1 MRSDGTRTPAG
12 HAAGAWS
19 HGMSAFRVAAP
30 VAWLLVLLSALL
42 IGLRIEQVM
51 LEFAQSRSLR
61 TAQRV
66 SDQIAFGYRL
76 GLGLHD
82 QTQLPVVL
90 ARQGAQ
96 DTELVGGWVATGD
109 GEVVAELGQSAGRY
123 AGALHGSWTARLMG
137 SGNHADAPVASLV
150 RQQGAQMFVGTALL
164 DPSGHRA
171 GVLWLVYDLSALRAA
186 AWSVIR
192 PLWPYALAVG
202 MLLSLA
208 LGGIG
213 MAWALLT
220 GRRLRQAGSALGA
233 AEPEDALHL
242 PELERAAPGGRRAGA
257 LLAAAMLLSFAALT
271 LLAWQGRQLAKPLL
285 LEQIDRNARSVLSM
299 AQEQVQRAL
308 SLGIPADRLVGV
320 DAMLQAELETA
331 PEVAFLAWQS
341 SPDSA
346 PVLVS
351 QTRASASEAARA
363 LAAAGEGDTAFRL
376 VRQTVTALAGG
387 GAAAGSDASLSS
399 GTTFAYIDARV
410 RAVLIDLAFAI
421 LVGLVLARE
430 MLGATW
436 QRSVLKPYLDFS
448 VLWAQW
454 CRQARR
460 LRLQADVAHRAG
472 TQRLHDWWQDI
483 RQTLQDL
490 AAQAA
495 SVLRGEQPNA
505 RAMALTRIRLLV
517 FLTALS
523 DELLRPFFTVFASEM
538 QPPGLAISPTTV
550 AVLPVATF
558 MLTLALAQPL
568 GPWLA
573 RRVAMRWA
581 LFLSSLAGA
590 ALLLATA
597 WAQDAATLM
606 LLRAGS
612 GLAYG
617 LLLILAQTAIVRLT
631 DSRSRGRGLVEVA
644 AAIVAAGVCGP
655 ALGGLLVQRLGTTL
669 AFAACA
675 LCLGMAALVSISLP
689 RLQHESSDVPPALG
703 WRGMA
708 AILRNRQVM
717 AVTWYAAVPARL
729 AAVALLV
736 VVTPLYL
743 QAQGESAAVSGRVL
757 LAYFLAFMIVA
768 PLVARWS
775 DLSGQRR
782 SWVVWGCALS
792 ALACGLMVLVGGAWG
807 AALCCALLGVAQAFQ
822 SAPQLV
828 LVTEAFEASSAQA
841 QGASLAGAQTVTPAQ
856 ALAAFRF
863 LERVGSILAPFVVAL
878 AVARLGMD
886 GAVLVVGALL
896 ALGTLGLMTGLRAAQ
911 ADGVKHAMA

>member
-1 MRSDGTRTPAG
+1 MPNPGIPRAAHAHAWLGQGTA
-12 HAAGAWS
+12 
-19 HGMSAFRVAAP
+19 AFRVAAP
-30 VAWLLVLLSALL
+30 LAWLLVLLSALL

-61 TAQRV
+61 TAQRI
-66 SDQIAFGYRL
+66 SDQITFGYRL

-82 QTQLPVVL
+82 QTQLPTVL
-90 ARQGAQ
+90 ERQAAQ
-96 DTELVGGWVATGD
+96 DTDLVGGWVATDDGD
-109 GEVVAELGQSAGRY
+109 VAAELDHSSATHASAIR
-123 AGALHGSWTARLMG
+123 AVWTAQLLG
-137 SGNHADAPVASLV
+137 TGNHADAPAASLV
-150 RQQGAQMFVGTALL
+150 RQQGKHMYIGTALL
-164 DPSGHRA
+164 NPSGHRA
-171 GVLWLVYDLSALRAA
+171 GVLWLVYDLSALRSA
-186 AWSVIR
+186 AWSVMQ
-192 PLWPYALAVG
+192 PLWPYALGVG
-202 MLLSLA
+202 VLLSLA
-208 LGGIG
+208 LSGLA
-213 MAWALLT
+213 MAWTALTRRRLAQAGAALDAPEPADASQLPDLDRATPGAGRAAALLV
-220 GRRLRQAGSALGA
+220 GA
-233 AEPEDALHL
+233 V
-242 PELERAAPGGRRAGA
+242 
-257 LLAAAMLLSFAALT
+257 LLSFAALAV
-271 LLAWQGRQLAKPLL
+271 LAWQGRQIAKPLL

-299 AQEQVQRAL
+299 AQEQVQHAL
-308 SLGIPADRLVGV
+308 SLGIPADKLVGV
-320 DAMLQAELETA
+320 DAMLRAELKAA
-331 PEVAFLAWQS
+331 PEVAFLAWQT
-341 SPDSA
+341 SPGSA

-351 QTRASASEAARA
+351 QSSASASEAARA
-363 LAAAGEGDTAFRL
+363 LAATENEPTAFRL
-376 VRQTVTALAGG
+376 VRQSVTALAGAG
-387 GAAAGSDASLSS
+387 TAADASLSS

-448 VLWAQW
+448 VLWTQW
-454 CRQARR
+454 CRQARK
-460 LRLQADVAHRAG
+460 LRQQAG
-472 TQRLHDWWQDI
+472 TASQIGLQRLHAWWQEM
-483 RQTLQDL
+483 RQTSHDL
-490 AAQAA
+490 TVQAA
-495 SVLRGEQPNA
+495 ALLRGEQLNT

-538 QPPGLAISPTTV
+538 QPLGLTVSPTTV

-558 MLTLALAQPL
+558 MVTLALAQPL

-573 RRVAMRWA
+573 RRVSMRWA
-581 LFLSSLAGA
+581 LCVTSLAGT

-597 WAQDAATLM
+597 HAQDVGTLM

-631 DSRSRGRGLVEVA
+631 DTRTRGRGLVEVA

-655 ALGGLLVQRLGTTL
+655 ALGGLMVQRLGTTL
-669 AFAACA
+669 AFAACG
-675 LCLGMAALVSISLP
+675 LCLGLAALVSLGLPSLK
-689 RLQHESSDVPPALG
+689 QQGSDAPPTLG
-703 WRGMA
+703 WRGML

-743 QAQGESAAVSGRVL
+743 EAQGESAAISGRVL

-775 DLSGQRR
+775 DLSGRRR

-792 ALACGLMVLVGGAWG
+792 AAACALMVLVGGAWG

-828 LVTEAFEASSAQA
+828 LITEAFEASAPGLDAAPQQA
-841 QGASLAGAQTVTPAQ
+841 TQKVTPAQ

-878 AVARLGMD
+878 AVARLGIN

-896 ALGTLGLMTGLRAAQ
+896 ALGTLGLMSSLRTPRGQGAE
-911 ADGVKHAMA
+911 HAMA